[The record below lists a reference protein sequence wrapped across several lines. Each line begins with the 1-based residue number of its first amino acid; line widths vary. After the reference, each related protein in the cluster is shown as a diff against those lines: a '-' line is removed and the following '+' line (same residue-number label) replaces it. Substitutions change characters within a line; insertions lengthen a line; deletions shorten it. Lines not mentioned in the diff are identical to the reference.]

1 MAWLPRRPL
10 LPLDLVASPTAPPA
24 ITGFV
29 LDAPTKRAGTLF
41 RPLPNL
47 PLSQVGLFCQQSV
60 GVPPTCE
67 VRLETVLNN
76 GVPTGNLAGP
86 ATRAVFT
93 PQANTF
99 QWIPLEA
106 PFTPTSGSS
115 LALLVGWSAGTV
127 GTSNSATFA
136 LRLPV
141 CWAGQNPSV
150 LQFNGTAWSPLGGVL
165 PLVVPRH
172 ADGSLLPGTAALRSV
187 SWSVLTNTGN
197 PTEVGNRFV
206 APCDATIDALCVA
219 TRLPTGGRATL
230 RLRTDTGTSL
240 ASLDSQPL
248 DAAGD
253 LASTGIAGV
262 VQAPVPACAISA
274 GAAYIC
280 SQQSLTAAGSYIAK
294 LTFAD
299 AAAREAL
306 FGPAWWVQR
315 VGTGA
320 WVEDPTSVA
329 ALSPRVSAWSVPSPA
344 GGGGLPRHPGMCGG
358 LVG

>member
-10 LPLDLVASPTAPPA
+10 LPLELVANPTSPPTL
-24 ITGFV
+24 TGFT
-29 LDAPTKRAGTLF
+29 LDAATKRAGTLF

-47 PLSQVGLFCQQSV
+47 PLSQVGLLCQQIV

-67 VRLETVLNN
+67 VRLETVLN
-76 GVPTGNLAGP
+76 GTPTGNLAGP

-106 PFTPTSGSS
+106 AFTPTTGSS
-115 LALLVGWSAGTV
+115 LALLVGWSAGTI
-127 GTSNSATFA
+127 GTANNVTIA
-136 LRLPV
+136 LRLPS
-141 CWAGQNPSV
+141 CWSGQNPTV
-150 LQFNGTAWSPLGGVL
+150 LQYNGTTWTPVGGML

-187 SWSVLTNTGN
+187 NWTVLTTTGN
-197 PTEVGNRFV
+197 PTEVGNRFI
-206 APCDATIDALCVA
+206 APGDFTMDALCA
-219 TRLPTGGRATL
+219 MTRLPAGGRATL
-230 RLRTDTGTSL
+230 RLWTEAGTQVT
-240 ASLDSQPL
+240 SLDSQPL
-248 DAAGD
+248 E
-253 LASTGIAGV
+253 ASPDVPTTASSGV
-262 VQAPVPACAISA
+262 VQAPVTPCALSA
-274 GAAYIC
+274 GVAYIC

-315 VGTGA
+315 QGTGV

-329 ALSPRVSAWSVPSPA
+329 ALSPRVSAWSVPIPN

-358 LVG
+358 MVG